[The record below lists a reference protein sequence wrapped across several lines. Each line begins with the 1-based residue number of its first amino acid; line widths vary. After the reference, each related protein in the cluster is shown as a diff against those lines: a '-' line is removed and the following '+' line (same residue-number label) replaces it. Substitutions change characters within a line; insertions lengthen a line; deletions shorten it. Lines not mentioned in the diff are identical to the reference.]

1 MSKIVVVEGT
11 HDEALIK
18 QVFKNQACVV
28 TNGSEISKETLAMI
42 KSLSFDNEIIIFTDP
57 DHPGEKIRARVHEE
71 VPNAIDCFIKKND
84 CISKNKKK
92 VGVEHASKEEIAT
105 LLGPY
110 LNNDTFIKGNI
121 TRQDII
127 ALGLTGA
134 NSAKLREEVSLR
146 LNIGRPNAKTFLN
159 RLNMLGLS
167 YQKLK
172 EIVGEING

>member
-57 DHPGEKIRARVHEE
+57 DHPGEKIRARVHEV

-84 CISKNKKK
+84 CISKIRKRLALSTQVKKK
-92 VGVEHASKEEIAT
+92 
-105 LLGPY
+105 LPL
-110 LNNDTFIKGNI
+110 F
-121 TRQDII
+121 
-127 ALGLTGA
+127 
-134 NSAKLREEVSLR
+134 
-146 LNIGRPNAKTFLN
+146 
-159 RLNMLGLS
+159 
-167 YQKLK
+167 
-172 EIVGEING
+172 